1 MKPVCTDRAKA
12 AQNPIHQQFTMPVHS
27 PFLEIRTTLESTLPY
42 AEHFHASFSL
52 GLILDGR
59 TCLTL
64 AEEQYLVEKGDVV
77 FIPPGVPH
85 RCNPIAPSTRSY
97 HMAHIDANWFYS
109 HVCPALG
116 FNENA
121 LVRVSTPIIR
131 APALFAKALATID
144 TVGTDSAATGEQLIA
159 LFSAIQQHSRI
170 FEANAKIPAHPVAV
184 LIEKACLVEAMMVGQ
199 GPTNKPYS
207 ISRLAKAGKVRRE
220 TFSRVFRREVGMSP
234 SVYLHCLRLEHARQM
249 LRQGKSIAEAAAAS
263 GYVDQSHFHRMF
275 VRYYSV
281 TPGCYRKNRSHPY
294 KK

>member
-1 MKPVCTDRAKA
+1 MKPVCTDSVRS
-12 AQNPIHQQFTMPVHS
+12 AQDPIHQQFTMPVHS
-27 PFLEIRTTLESTLPY
+27 PFLEIRTTLESSLPY

-64 AEEQYLVEKGDVV
+64 AGKQYIVEKGDLV
-77 FIPPGVPH
+77 FIPPGLPH

-109 HVCPALG
+109 HVCSALG
-116 FNENA
+116 FNENV
-121 LVRVSTPIIR
+121 LVHVSIPVIR
-131 APALFAKALATID
+131 APALFAKALAAINAVD
-144 TVGTDSAATGEQLIA
+144 TDSAAVGEQLIA

-184 LIEKACLVEAMMVGQ
+184 LIERACQTEAMMVGQ

-207 ISRLAKAGKVRRE
+207 ISGLAKAGNVRRE
-220 TFSRVFRREVGMSP
+220 TFSRAFRRKVGMSP
-234 SVYLHCLRLEHARQM
+234 SVYLHCLRLEQARQM

>member
-1 MKPVCTDRAKA
+1 MKPVCTDSVRA
-12 AQNPIHQQFTMPVHS
+12 AQDPIHQQFTMPVHS

-64 AEEQYLVEKGDVV
+64 GEKQYIVEKGDMVL
-77 FIPPGVPH
+77 IPPGLPH
-85 RCNPIAPSTRSY
+85 RCNPIGPSTRSY
-97 HMAHIDANWFYS
+97 HMAHIDANWFDS

-116 FNENA
+116 FNENV
-121 LVRVSTPIIR
+121 LVRVGTPVIR
-131 APALFAKALATID
+131 APALFAKALAIID
-144 TVGTDSAATGEQLIA
+144 TVGTDSTATGEQLIA
-159 LFSAIQQHSRI
+159 FFSAIQQHSRI

-184 LIEKACLVEAMMVGQ
+184 LIEKAYLAEEMATELRLTD
-199 GPTNKPYS
+199 GPYT
-207 ISRLAKAGKVRRE
+207 ITGLAKAGNVRRE
-220 TFSRVFRREVGMSP
+220 TFSRAFRREVGMSP
-234 SVYLHCLRLEHARQM
+234 SVYLHCLRLEHGRQM